1 MRTII
6 HRIRIARQTRSI
18 FGMLTAVALFAVIL
32 TACGGNNNNNNNNS
46 TSPSGSASPSA
57 GSSDAAQT
65 AGASSP
71 APAANDPI
79 KVKIADIVSNPVFRV
94 AKNKGFFDKYG
105 IDADIV
111 TFATPA
117 EGINSLFIKQ
127 TDLAWGADFP
137 ILNAVSKG
145 DYSIIAAT
153 GTNTDAAAAQWKL
166 FAQDDIQQGADLKG
180 KKLSTLRGTFLPY
193 LWDEYFKAN
202 GIAVKDTEQIGQGG
216 LDEAYI
222 ALQKGQIDATW
233 VTGAALIAKFQTIEG
248 AHELTDMSKTPV
260 RIGGDVI
267 APNSLLEAHPAGV
280 ANFLRAVEEAS
291 QYIAANPEE
300 TADIMFAEVK
310 QPKDATLRD
319 LSTVNWAIGFSQ
331 ESFESLSGQ
340 KQYMVDN
347 GIIEKDFDLASKL
360 GLDSLKQ
367 AVPDRVTYG
376 Q

>member
-1 MRTII
+1 MNITETII
-6 HRIRIARQTRSI
+6 ANRENKRTRRTFAI
-18 FGMLTAVALFAVIL
+18 LTAIALFAVIL
-32 TACGGNNNNNNNNS
+32 TACGGDKNAG
-46 TSPSGSASPSA
+46 TSAPSA
-57 GSSDAAQT
+57 DASGAAQT
-65 AGASSP
+65 AEA
-71 APAANDPI
+71 APSDPI
-79 KVKIADIVSNPVFRV
+79 DVKIADIVSNPVFRV
-94 AKNKGFFDKYG
+94 AKNKGFFEKYD
-105 IDADIV
+105 IKAEIV

-127 TDLAWGADFP
+127 TDIAWGADFP

-166 FAQDDIQQGADLKG
+166 YALNDIRQGSDLKG

-193 LWDEYFKAN
+193 LWDEYLQAN
-202 GIAVKDTEQIGQGG
+202 GLTVKDTEQIGQGG

-267 APNSLLEAHPAGV
+267 APNTLLEEHPQGV

-291 QYIAANPEE
+291 QYIAANPDE

-319 LSTVNWAIGFSQ
+319 LATVNWAIGFSQ
-331 ESFESLSGQ
+331 ESFESLSSQ
-340 KQYMVDN
+340 KKYMVDN
-347 GIIEKDFDLASKL
+347 GIIAQDFELTAKL
-360 GLDSLKQ
+360 SLDSVKQ